1 MCTSNCRVER
11 GREPRASGAAFLALM
26 VMLSASALAL
36 MPLTASAQSADA
48 SSAQQVPVSQKVG
61 TVKGIEGNTITLTT
75 DGGGDVTV
83 TVQDTSKVLRVAPGS
98 KDLKSAVAMPLTDL
112 KAGDRIL
119 VRGRVAAD
127 AKVFPASIVV
137 AMKAEDVQAK
147 QARELADWQ
156 TRGTGGMISAV
167 DAAAGTITI
176 STMTA
181 AGAKK
186 VTVNTTKATILRRY
200 APGSVKFDDAKAS
213 TFDAIQ
219 PGDQMRARGTKSA
232 DGTTF
237 DADEIITGRF
247 RNIAGLVT
255 AVDAATNTIT
265 LTDLATKKPL
275 VVNVTEQ
282 TQLKKLQ
289 PQMAQMIAFRLKAGA
304 AGAAMGGGAAT
315 PNGTSGG
322 TPSGAGA
329 GNSAANSENGQ
340 GGNYAGGQRGPGGP
354 GGGRGGDF
362 QSIVSRLP
370 QSAITDFQK
379 GDAVMVVAT
388 SGADDNRVT
397 AITLL
402 GGVEPILAA
411 APPGASAAS
420 QAALLS
426 PWNLGGG
433 GAAEAGGG
441 NQ

>member
-1 MCTSNCRVER
+1 
-11 GREPRASGAAFLALM
+11 M

-186 VTVNTTKATILRRY
+186 VTVNTTKATILRRF
-200 APGSVKFDDAKAS
+200 ATGSVKFDDA
-213 TFDAIQ
+213 
-219 PGDQMRARGTKSA
+219 
-232 DGTTF
+232 
-237 DADEIITGRF
+237 
-247 RNIAGLVT
+247 
-255 AVDAATNTIT
+255 
-265 LTDLATKKPL
+265 
-275 VVNVTEQ
+275 
-282 TQLKKLQ
+282 
-289 PQMAQMIAFRLKAGA
+289 
-304 AGAAMGGGAAT
+304 
-315 PNGTSGG
+315 
-322 TPSGAGA
+322 
-329 GNSAANSENGQ
+329 
-340 GGNYAGGQRGPGGP
+340 
-354 GGGRGGDF
+354 
-362 QSIVSRLP
+362 
-370 QSAITDFQK
+370 
-379 GDAVMVVAT
+379 
-388 SGADDNRVT
+388 
-397 AITLL
+397 
-402 GGVEPILAA
+402 
-411 APPGASAAS
+411 
-420 QAALLS
+420 
-426 PWNLGGG
+426 
-433 GAAEAGGG
+433 
-441 NQ
+441 